1 MLVLW
6 RKLAV
11 RTQQKATRRIIMK
24 NEMFSSG
31 NSITITTTTTTIS
44 ESTNKIVEFEL
55 SVDFAFL
62 LVVYYVFGIDKIVY
76 GNVAH

>member
-1 MLVLW
+1 MFYGENWLYGQT
-6 RKLAV
+6 KKTA
-11 RTQQKATRRIIMK
+11 RRIIMK

-31 NSITITTTTTTIS
+31 NSITITTTTTINKS
-44 ESTNKIVEFEL
+44 ANKIVEFEL

-62 LVVYYVFGIDKIVY
+62 LVVCYVFGIDKIVY